1 MEEDV
6 CGGGSER
13 PVVMDFENDEKIEE
27 VYKQYLPHFETIC
40 PKCLGS
46 KYREKTGC
54 SEKMCGQCTSCSRFY
69 PLPNNLKDWLIYYWK
84 RFKQFYYIKKYNI
97 VYRIYKLIYKIFL
110 SKSVFSIIGD
120 GDVIHYR
127 ALWSDEGWEKFS
139 ESMKNNA
146 FVNKYDV
153 DIGARDKIY
162 ELNVSHIRIEF
173 DPHNHKE
180 PFKIVNDYTDINSK
194 SNFTFS
200 GDLGVEIVDINGS
213 NKYETLMHEFQFIPN
228 WFSKRFL
235 TKPTKAEF

>member
-1 MEEDV
+1 M
-6 CGGGSER
+6 
-13 PVVMDFENDEKIEE
+13 ENDAKYDI
-27 VYKQYLPHFETIC
+27 IC
-40 PKCLGS
+40 SKCLGS

-54 SEKMCGQCTSCSRFY
+54 SEEMCGQCTSCTRFY
-69 PLPNNLKDWLIYYWK
+69 PLPNNLKDWLIFY
-84 RFKQFYYIKKYNI
+84 RRQLKQFYYIKKYNI
-97 VYRIYKLIYKIFL
+97 VYRLYKLIYRIFL

-139 ESMKNNA
+139 ESINNDD
-146 FVNKYDV
+146 FVNKYGV
-153 DIGARDKIY
+153 DIGERDKIH
-162 ELNVSHIRIEF
+162 ELYVSNIRIEF
-173 DPHNHKE
+173 DQYNHKQ
-180 PFKIVNDYTDINSK
+180 PFKIVNGYTDINF
-194 SNFTFS
+194 NFTFK